1 MKTQTDFVING
12 YSDKNH
18 TETDWKMV
26 RTQSGAY
33 RNVQGKRNF
42 LRRGVNVTQYVH
54 LDLNTPYLLKFYDGD
69 STDYL
74 VVEFNRVEQTDN
86 ERLAYFREVKIDS
99 EPLDSG
105 VYSDYMRVT
114 LYKGE
119 YESQDHTLIL
129 LPIANIRNMEFD
141 KVATRYRKPIRD
153 LKELPSNN
161 LLRGDFREVDAK
173 EALSSP
179 DFNIIDII
187 KLKKDTSFLIFKN
200 TKNGVEFV
208 GEDKEEFDIG
218 NDEVKELTDASD
230 AADEEKIPFDDLLSY
245 DGDLLVAKD
254 IVNVAEKGRNP
265 YIFFKVIDREE
276 DYYNIEIY
284 KSISKK
290 LNNAYPD
297 KSFVAYPGD
306 KTKTSRLSIN
316 KKNDMY
322 SYLGE
327 VYKIDGI
334 SSYIESLTP
343 YNDIP
348 RVYTISSLD

>member
-12 YSDKNH
+12 FSDKNH

-26 RTQSGAY
+26 KTQSGAY
-33 RNVQGKRNF
+33 RNVQSKRNF

-54 LDLNTPYLLKFYDGD
+54 LDLNTPYLLKFYDGN

-74 VVEFNRVEQTDN
+74 IVEFNRVEQTDN
-86 ERLAYFREVKIDS
+86 ERLAYFREVSVDS
-99 EPLDSG
+99 EPLDEG
-105 VYSDYMRVT
+105 VYSDYTKVT
-114 LYKGE
+114 LHKGH
-119 YESQDHTLIL
+119 YESQEHTLIL
-129 LPIANIRNMEFD
+129 LPIANIRNMEYD

-153 LKELPSNN
+153 LKVLPADN
-161 LLRGDFREVDAK
+161 LLRGEFKEVDAK

-179 DFNIIDII
+179 DFNIIDLI
-187 KLKKDTSFLIFKN
+187 KLKKDTSYLIFRN
-200 TKNGVEFV
+200 TGNGVEFV
-208 GEDKEEFDIG
+208 GEDEEEIG
-218 NDEVKELTDASD
+218 ISNDKLKELKDASD
-230 AADEEKIPFDDLLSY
+230 AANEEKISFDDLLSY
-245 DGDLLVAKD
+245 DGDLLVAED

-265 YIFFKVIDREE
+265 YIFFRVIDREE
-276 DYYNIEIY
+276 DHYNIEIY
-284 KSISKK
+284 KSLSKK

-297 KSFVAYPGD
+297 KSFAAYPGD
-306 KTKTSRLSIN
+306 KTKTSKLSIN

-327 VYKIDGI
+327 VYKIDGV

-348 RVYTISSLD
+348 RIYTISSLD